1 MAITLKKITSF
12 LFLLITLVVIFLSWS
27 WFAPQVKDDAV
38 IQIGQGSSL
47 SGTAR
52 SLRKKGLIS
61 MDQTFILLARVRGV
75 SRAIHTGEYQI
86 KKGMSQYEM
95 LSMFVSGK
103 VITHP
108 LTILEGWNY
117 FQLREQ
123 LKKSVKLKQ
132 TLTGITDKELM
143 KMLGSDTMHPE
154 GNFYPDTY
162 LYTAG
167 NTDFDIL
174 KKAYEK
180 MQHSLEEQWK
190 TRETGLPYKSRYEA
204 LIMASI
210 VEKETGQADERPLI
224 AGVFVNRL
232 RKNMRLQTDPTVIY
246 GMGKNF
252 DGNIRKKDLRK
263 DTPYNTYTRHGLPPT
278 PIAMPSEA
286 AIHAALHPA
295 KTDAIFFVSR
305 GDGSHVFT
313 STLKEH
319 NKAVR
324 KYQLKK

>member
-1 MAITLKKITSF
+1 MTTSF
-12 LFLLITLVVIFLSWS
+12 KKTKNTLVLFIALLALFLSWT
-27 WFAPQVKDDAV
+27 WFAPQAGKDA
-38 IQIGQGSSL
+38 IIMIEQGSSL
-47 SGTAR
+47 SRMAR
-52 SLRKKGLIS
+52 TLEKEGLINR
-61 MDQTFILLARVRGV
+61 DRLFVLLARLRGNT
-75 SRAIHTGEYQI
+75 RTIHTGEYQI
-86 KKGMSQYEM
+86 KKGMSQNEI
-95 LSMFVSGK
+95 LTMFVNGS
-103 VITHP
+103 VITYP
-108 LTILEGWNY
+108 VTILEGWNY

-123 LKKSVKLKQ
+123 LKNSVKLKQ
-132 TLTGITDKELM
+132 TLTGVSDTELM
-143 KMLGSDTMHPE
+143 KKLGSPGLHPE

-167 NTDFDIL
+167 STDYAIL
-174 KKAYEK
+174 EKAYNK
-180 MQHSLEEQWK
+180 MQLKLEAQWK
-190 TRETGLPYKSRYEA
+190 SREPGLPYKSSYEA

-232 RKNMRLQTDPTVIY
+232 RKKMRLQTDPTVIY
-246 GMGKNF
+246 GMGKKFN
-252 DGNIRKKDLRK
+252 GNIRKKDLRK
-263 DTPYNTYTRHGLPPT
+263 DTPYNTYTRYGLPPS